1 MYSWDSGDLWSSE
14 FNSYANMFFS
24 NTNRTNLTN
33 LVGCDMVYFRGIREI
48 TSLWSVGLRQ
58 ISWSR
63 TSRKRSHLQI
73 RLESLCIGKE
83 RSKKSVLKTP
93 CASVISVSFFDLRS
107 VAKGSQNDLLQVEF
121 RVILASLRL
130 RVNEFRIR
138 M

>member
-1 MYSWDSGDLWSSE
+1 
-14 FNSYANMFFS
+14 MFFS

-33 LVGCDMVYFRGIREI
+33 CSGYDPVCIRGIREI
-48 TSLWSVGLRQ
+48 RGQLNIIHTLIFFSNTNRTNLTNCLGYDPVYLWDSGD
-58 ISWSR
+58 SWSR

-107 VAKGSQNDLLQVEF
+107 VAEGSQNDLLQVEF
-121 RVILASLRL
+121 RI
-130 RVNEFRIR
+130 
-138 M
+138 